1 MKKKVGE
8 TFAFYL
14 YDQWWARKEEKYKAE
29 QRRKLES
36 KKSEKVEKTSI
47 EAADAPVHIT
57 AESSANAAPAE
68 VPEKPDKRT
77 EAPGEEAAAAA
88 AGQSAAVAATASTS
102 ALDVTS
108 FFNQQRE
115 KMDAGGGS
123 SSMIARDSI
132 Q

>member
-88 AGQSAAVAATASTS
+88 GQSAAVAATASTS